1 MSRRSALSGAVLH
14 ATDVTVSRGATTIL
28 DAVSLTVAPG
38 DRIGLVGPNGVGK
51 STLLRAL
58 SGELVAERGAVRLT
72 PPTATV
78 GLLPQEPDLRPG
90 ETLRDHLA
98 RRTGVAAAVREL
110 DRSAGALA
118 SPDPAVASDA
128 AEHYDV
134 ALQRYLALGG
144 ADFDARA
151 AEVCDDLGLPDDR
164 LSVEATALSGGQAA
178 RASLAAVL
186 LSRHDLLLLDEPTN
200 DLDLAGLDRLERF
213 LLHERSGG
221 LVVVSHDRAFLERIV
236 TAVVEIDEHSRR
248 ATRFGGGWTSF
259 LNLRAVAR
267 RQVEQ
272 QYQEARG
279 QRDDLRDRARMQR
292 QWSENAQRHEKRKAT
307 DNDKFIAH
315 RRAER
320 TEKQASKVRATDRA
334 IERLEQVEK
343 PWEGWEL
350 QLSLAAAERS
360 GDVVARLS
368 GAVVERGTFRLGPL
382 DEEIAWGERIA
393 IEGPNGTGKT
403 TLLWTLLGRLPLVA
417 GTRQLGPAVVVGE
430 LDQARR
436 QFVGDATL
444 LDTFLAGSGLLVQ
457 EARSL
462 LAKFG
467 LGPDHVARTATTLSP
482 GERTRAALALLM
494 AKGTNCLVLDEP
506 TNHLDLPAIEQ
517 LEAALDEWDGTLL
530 LVTHDRRLREQ
541 VRIDRT
547 ITLPPLWPSGR

>member
-1 MSRRSALSGAVLH
+1 
-14 ATDVTVSRGATTIL
+14 
-28 DAVSLTVAPG
+28 
-38 DRIGLVGPNGVGK
+38 
-51 STLLRAL
+51 
-58 SGELVAERGAVRLT
+58 
-72 PPTATV
+72 
-78 GLLPQEPDLRPG
+78 
-90 ETLRDHLA
+90 
-98 RRTGVAAAVREL
+98 
-110 DRSAGALA
+110 
-118 SPDPAVASDA
+118 
-128 AEHYDV
+128 
-134 ALQRYLALGG
+134 
-144 ADFDARA
+144 
-151 AEVCDDLGLPDDR
+151 
-164 LSVEATALSGGQAA
+164 
-178 RASLAAVL
+178 
-186 LSRHDLLLLDEPTN
+186 
-200 DLDLAGLDRLERF
+200 
-213 LLHERSGG
+213 
-221 LVVVSHDRAFLERIV
+221 
-236 TAVVEIDEHSRR
+236 
-248 ATRFGGGWTSF
+248 
-259 LNLRAVAR
+259 
-267 RQVEQ
+267 
-272 QYQEARG
+272 
-279 QRDDLRDRARMQR
+279 MQR